1 MLKTTIAGIDVDTCI
16 YNASGPRSGKAVAS
30 ITTTTTTTIN
40 ITITN
45 TNIFNK
51 GTKEALEKIAESR
64 SGVVLSKSCTLNEQK
79 GNPLPRSINSI
90 NVGNSY
96 CHGSLN
102 SEGTFNI
109 IIIAHRLN

>member
-1 MLKTTIAGIDVDTCI
+1 MLKTTIAGIDIDTCI
-16 YNASGPRSGKAVAS
+16 YNASGPRSG
-30 ITTTTTTTIN
+30 TR
-40 ITITN
+40 
-45 TNIFNK
+45 
-51 GTKEALEKIAESR
+51 EALEKIAESR

-109 IIIAHRLN
+109 IIITNCLN

>member
-1 MLKTTIAGIDVDTCI
+1 MIINT
-16 YNASGPRSGKAVAS
+16 N
-30 ITTTTTTTIN
+30 TIN
-40 ITITN
+40 E
-45 TNIFNK
+45 

-102 SEGTFNI
+102 SEGTFK
-109 IIIAHRLN
+109 HYHY